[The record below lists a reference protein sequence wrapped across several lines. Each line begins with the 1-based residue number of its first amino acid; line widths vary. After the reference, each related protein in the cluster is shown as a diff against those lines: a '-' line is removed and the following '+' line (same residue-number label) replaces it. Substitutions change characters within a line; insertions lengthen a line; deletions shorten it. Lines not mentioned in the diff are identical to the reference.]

1 MAEAIISNAQIN
13 INDELILY
21 TPNSLKFTP
30 NTAKTVV
37 KSLTAGG
44 DSAITVHSKD
54 VSESMS
60 KVTFSVKATDRII
73 ELIPYWSSNT
83 AKNVIE
89 ISSSNGVLAYAFTGM
104 SLEEN
109 TEMEL
114 GADKDIELTFL
125 GDPQ

>member
-1 MAEAIISNAQIN
+1 MAETIITNPQIN

-21 TPNSLKFTP
+21 VPNSLKFTP

-44 DSAITVHSKD
+44 NSAVTVHSKD
-54 VSESMS
+54 VTESTS
-60 KVTFSVKATDRII
+60 KVTFSVKATERII
-73 ELIPYWSSNT
+73 QLISYWDSNIG
-83 AKNVIE
+83 KNVIE
-89 ISSSNGVLAYAFTGM
+89 ISSQNGELAYAFTGM

-109 TEMEL
+109 VEL
-114 GADKDIELTFL
+114 EFGADSEVELTFL